1 MLSEKLLRM
10 PDVLQT
16 SADPS
21 DQLQPQPQVLLHS
34 LAVQGQVG
42 GVTCPASPT

>member
-1 MLSEKLLRM
+1 MPSDELQRM
-10 PDVLQT
+10 PDVLHT

-21 DQLQPQPQVLLHS
+21 DQLQPEPQLLLHS

-42 GVTCPASPT
+42 GVCCLTSPS